1 VKHVFLVLLSYLY
14 STVNILHHFIL
25 QPNSSY
31 SPLTEINTY
40 NLPYIMEPEL
50 VRSIGSPIRLFA
62 MSDVI
67 LGQYGTALFI
77 DSHTEDYFAHS
88 DHGQR
93 LAGELLTQVSDDE
106 SSGQQKSSSYDTSSG
121 MASMVFGVRE
131 HDEWF
136 RVAMDEEAGRI
147 ALSGINGGVFL
158 LEYA

>member
-1 VKHVFLVLLSYLY
+1 MAA
-14 STVNILHHFIL
+14 VNILHHFIL

-31 SPLTEINTY
+31 SPLTEIHTY
-40 NLPYIMEPEL
+40 NLPYIMEPKL
-50 VRSIGSPIRLFA
+50 VQSIGSPIRLFA
-62 MSDVI
+62 MSHVA

-77 DSHTEDYFAHS
+77 DSHTEDYFAYS

-106 SSGQQKSSSYDTSSG
+106 GSGQQAESSNYHTSSG

-136 RVAMDEEAGRI
+136 GIAMDEEAGRI
-147 ALSGINGGVFL
+147 ALSRINGGVSLF
-158 LEYA
+158 EYG

>member
-1 VKHVFLVLLSYLY
+1 MTSSPSCLIYMVA
-14 STVNILHHFIL
+14 VNILHHFIL

-31 SPLTEINTY
+31 SPLTEIHTY
-40 NLPYIMEPEL
+40 NLPYIMEPKL
-50 VRSIGSPIRLFA
+50 VQSIGSPIRLFA
-62 MSDVI
+62 MSHVT

-93 LAGELLTQVSDDE
+93 LAGKILTQVSDDQGG
-106 SSGQQKSSSYDTSSG
+106 GQQAENSNFDTSSS

-147 ALSGINGGVFL
+147 VLSRINGGVSLF
-158 LEYA
+158 EYA